1 MAHVDP
7 VAAFRDAMAAAGL
20 KTPDPIVP
28 DGKLRRVHVEG
39 DRRGTKH
46 GWYVLHL
53 DGLPA
58 GAFGSWRAGV
68 QHSWHMEANGA
79 RSDEERAQI
88 RERID
93 AARRKRAAE
102 EERRRKRAAEK
113 ARRMWEQAGPADPEH
128 PYLVARQVKPHGI
141 RQIGSRLV
149 IPVRDA
155 DGKFTGLQFIGAE
168 AEKRFLTD
176 TVKKGAYH
184 RIGVSSGVVIICEG
198 YATGASV
205 HEATGHAVAVA
216 FDAGNLRPVAEAIR
230 AKVGPDTRIILA
242 ADDDHRTEGNPGVT
256 KARDAARV
264 VGGVV
269 AIPRFPAGDVGTDW
283 NDLARSQGITAVRD
297 GITRT
302 LHPRIPQ
309 PMSMRDLLAVEDPEN
324 RDIADG
330 LIPADAN
337 ILIAAY
343 PKSHKTNTILELA
356 VAAASA
362 TRFLGRFR
370 VQRPHRIGLV
380 LMEDAAHRVRR
391 RVQRMCKAHGVEPES
406 LEGLIHIWFR
416 PPLRLAD
423 AEAVQEMH
431 DWARD
436 LSLDLLAIDNWS
448 YVASGN
454 SNDADEVTPQLA
466 AFSSIR
472 GANPGM
478 SVLLVQHAR
487 KQGQDR
493 NSERLTDVIRN
504 SSAFGAWYDAG
515 LVLARPDEQSPVTI
529 RAELRDRPAPAAF
542 TFVVEDEFPGNDL
555 HMPSGYLR
563 LRAIEKPPVL
573 VQRESAADHLAGP
586 ILEFITGNPDTSKR
600 QIRSAVKGD
609 NALIDYALDRLI
621 EQGLVTVERSGRR
634 GAADRFRATDRDRA
648 GTVLDRAGSTPT
660 GTVLDRAATHPQ
672 RGWQRSAHPD
682 ADQRGE
688 SVLDDQDPFDG
699 MEDL

>member
-7 VAAFRDAMAAAGL
+7 VSAFRDAMAAAGIN
-20 KTPDPIVP
+20 TPDQVVA
-28 DGKLRRVHVEG
+28 DGKLRRFHVEG

-46 GWYVLHL
+46 GWYVLYL

-58 GAFGSWRAGV
+58 GSFGSWKLGV
-68 QHSWHMEANGA
+68 RHNWHAETNGA
-79 RSDEERAQI
+79 TNDEERALL
-88 RERID
+88 RARID
-93 AARRKRAAE
+93 AARRQRAQE
-102 EERRRKRAAEK
+102 DEQRRQRAAEK
-113 ARRMWEQAGPADPEH
+113 ARRMWEQANPADPEH
-128 PYLVARQVKPHGI
+128 PYLVARQVRPHGI
-141 RQIGSRLV
+141 RQLGSRLV

-176 TVKKGAYH
+176 TAKKGAYH

-216 FDAGNLRPVAEAIR
+216 FDAGNLRPVAEAVR

-242 ADDDHRTEGNPGVT
+242 ADDDHKTEGNPGVT

-264 VGGVV
+264 VSGTV

-362 TRFLGRFR
+362 TPFLGRFR

-391 RVQRMCKAHGVEPES
+391 RIQRMCKAHGVDPES
-406 LEGLIHIWFR
+406 LDGLIHIWFR

-436 LSLDLLAIDNWS
+436 LALDLLAIDNWS

-493 NSERLTDVIRN
+493 NAERLTDVIRN

-529 RAELRDRPAPAAF
+529 RAELRDRPAPTAF
-542 TFVVEDEFPGNDL
+542 TFVVEDEHPGNDL
-555 HMPSGYLR
+555 YMPSGYLR
-563 LRAIEKPPVL
+563 LQSLDKPPAL
-573 VQRESAADHLAGP
+573 VQRDAAADQLAASV
-586 ILEFITGNPDTSKR
+586 LAFVQANPNTSKR
-600 QIRSAVKGD
+600 RLRMAVKGD
-609 NALIDYALDRLI
+609 NAVVDHALERLVEKGFVVI
-621 EQGLVTVERSGRR
+621 EQAGGPGKPSRI
-634 GAADRFRATDRDRA
+634 RA
-648 GTVLDRAGSTPT
+648 TVLDRAATVLAAHPG
-660 GTVLDRAATHPQ
+660 GTVLDRAAPTPK
-672 RGWQRSAHPD
+672 GGGAVSTPSTSGSD
-682 ADQRGE
+682 GDG
-688 SVLDDQDPFDG
+688 VLDSADPFDLIDK
-699 MEDL
+699 EDL